1 MVAVKMMLYLVS
13 IQIYLQ
19 LIDKVTSVI
28 TLTNFI
34 KNVKEESLKGKY
46 LNQIGENEERK
57 KKDLKKTE
65 RKGEE
70 IKFKKKLKFFKTAVI
85 KG

>member
-1 MVAVKMMLYLVS
+1 MVAVKMMLYSVS

-19 LIDKVTSVI
+19 LIDKVTNVI
-28 TLTNFI
+28 TLSNFI
-34 KNVKEESLKGKY
+34 KNVKEGSLKRKY
-46 LNQIGENEERK
+46 LNQIGENQERK

-70 IKFKKKLKFFKTAVI
+70 IKFQKKLKFFETAVI

>member
-28 TLTNFI
+28 TLSNFI
-34 KNVKEESLKGKY
+34 KNVKEGSLKGKY

-57 KKDLKKTE
+57 KKDLKKT
-65 RKGEE
+65 
-70 IKFKKKLKFFKTAVI
+70 
-85 KG
+85 

>member
-34 KNVKEESLKGKY
+34 KNVKEGSLKGKY

-70 IKFKKKLKFFKTAVI
+70 IKFQKKLKLFKTAVI
-85 KG
+85 KC